1 MIELIDKDTIRM
13 EILPYLTTAKRG
25 YPCKG
30 DLCEVIQCILYKLKT
45 GCQWHMIP
53 TVAI

>member
-25 YPCKG
+25 YTCKG